1 MMHKINFEIT
11 IDTNYLNDEEY
22 LKIRQPFYDDI
33 VKTEPRKMS
42 FDELVKT
49 LALDKK
55 EYFVST
61 IIFSNIIK
69 DDFEIQTT
77 KIEIRG

>member
-1 MMHKINFEIT
+1 MHKINFEIT